1 MAKTAHGGFTPPKG
15 NPSGNGRDQQG
26 MKDLAGVLPE
36 TNDQIADRYMEGD
49 NDVVVANVHLQH
61 PNRNVNKGEDTNKP
75 NQNLDL

>member
-26 MKDLAGVLPE
+26 EQDL
-36 TNDQIADRYMEGD
+36 TNRDIEREEQIADDYTDD
-49 NDVVVANVHLQH
+49 NEEPAANVRELH

-75 NQNLDL
+75 NEKLDL

>member
-26 MKDLAGVLPE
+26 IKDLGNVDLDKNE
-36 TNDQIADRYMEGD
+36 EIADRYTDE
-49 NDVVVANVHLQH
+49 NEEPAANVPERH

-75 NQNLDL
+75 NQKLDL